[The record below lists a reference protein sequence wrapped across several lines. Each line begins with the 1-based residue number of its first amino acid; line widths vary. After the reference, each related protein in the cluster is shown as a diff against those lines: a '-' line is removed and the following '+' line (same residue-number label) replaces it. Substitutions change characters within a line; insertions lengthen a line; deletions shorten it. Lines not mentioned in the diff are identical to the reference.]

1 MLKNNKISRLL
12 SLILVFIMVLASVP
26 AKEVRAAENGQDIF
40 VITSFEQWDEWKM
53 EKTSYPQGTKIEDM
67 KFPAEWKVKGFYQ
80 TDTTGA
86 IVEKVLEKLVWEG
99 TLMETGD
106 GREETEEKEKAI
118 YSEKSLAGEY
128 VFRIVLPENVKVAE
142 EVVIPSQKI
151 SIVEEPKAEEPKA
164 EEPKVEE
171 PKAEEPKVEGP
182 KAEEPKP
189 EEPKVEEPKVEEP
202 KVEEP
207 KVEEPKAEEPKVEEP
222 KPEEPKEEPKAAERV
237 WRIEAKILEVTRGD
251 QRILL
256 GKRYQ
261 IYYEIYEGDKI
272 LERKPSVTYEVTEGL
287 DVLEIK
293 DENMVNPLKPGSFK
307 IKVSCLKTPPDV
319 TCAPIYLEG
328 NVVPQNTDATIHWFR
343 IGEWEGKIAE
353 DSKGSTI
360 VVDVPYGTDV
370 TKLVP
375 EFEIDEYATVNKE
388 MLTEQ
393 DFTNPVIYTVTSEDG
408 KNVNVYTV
416 KVNVVCTHKWLTAT
430 CTTPETCE
438 ICKAVRGE
446 ALGHKWKEATC
457 TEPKT
462 CTVCKVTEGEALGH
476 KWKEATCTE
485 PETCTVCKITRGT
498 ALGHSWGDW
507 KVVKKPTVKEGGLEE
522 RICSRCQ
529 SKETREIPR
538 LNIIGKAENNYIAG
552 IKNKGVYGIREV
564 INIQAYGDGMNN
576 EKPIAND
583 IRYLPTGWKVTS
595 YTAWDKAP
603 YKVSFQIETEGNY
616 QLEVYFQKQIYD
628 GEKWVNQK
636 ETDVRTVKF
645 SISADK
651 IVPVKTGDENP
662 IGILAVLLLLSAT
675 AMAVTIGWKLRR
687 KVR

>member
-26 AKEVRAAENGQDIF
+26 AKEVRAAENGQDVF
-40 VITSFEQWDEWKM
+40 VITSFEKWDEWKM
-53 EKTSYPQGTKIEDM
+53 EKTSYLPGTKTEDM
-67 KFPAEWKVKGFYQ
+67 EFPTEWKVKGFYQ
-80 TDTTGA
+80 TDTTET
-86 IVEKVLEKLVWEG
+86 IVEQLLKNLVWEG
-99 TLMETGD
+99 TLLEEKDTG
-106 GREETEEKEKAI
+106 EETQEKKKTI
-118 YSEKSLAGEY
+118 YSEKSAAGEY
-128 VFRIVLPENVKVAE
+128 VFRIVLPKNVKVAE
-142 EVVIPSQKI
+142 EVVVPFQKI
-151 SIVEEPKAEEPKA
+151 RIAQEPMVEEPKAEEPKA

-171 PKAEEPKVEGP
+171 PKAEEPK
-182 KAEEPKP
+182 A
-189 EEPKVEEPKVEEP
+189 EEPKVEEPKAEES

-207 KVEEPKAEEPKVEEP
+207 KVEEPKAEEPK
-222 KPEEPKEEPKAAERV
+222 AAKKV
-237 WRIEAKILEVTRGD
+237 WRIEARILELTRGD

-256 GKRYQ
+256 GKWYQ
-261 IYYEIYEGDKI
+261 IYHEIYEGDK
-272 LERKPSVTYEVTEGL
+272 LVDPQPLVDYKVTEGQ

-293 DENMVNPLKPGSFK
+293 DNNIVNPLKQGSFK
-307 IKVSCLKTPPDV
+307 IEVSSLNLPSDV
-319 TCAPIYLEG
+319 TCDPIYLEG

-343 IGEWEGKIAE
+343 IGEWEGKIE
-353 DSKGSTI
+353 GDSKGSTI
-360 VVDVPYGTDV
+360 VVEVPYGTDV

-375 EFEIDEYATVNKE
+375 EFEIDEYATVDKE

-416 KVNVVCTHKWLTAT
+416 KVNVVCTHKWLAAT

-583 IRYLPTGWKVTS
+583 VRYLPTGWKVTS
-595 YTAWDKAP
+595 YTAWDKVP

-675 AMAVTIGWKLRR
+675 AMAVTTGWKLRR

>member
-26 AKEVRAAENGQDIF
+26 AKEVRAAENGQDVF
-40 VITSFEQWDEWKM
+40 VITSFEKWDEWKM
-53 EKTSYPQGTKIEDM
+53 EKTSYLPGTKTEDM
-67 KFPAEWKVKGFYQ
+67 EFPTEWKVKGFYQ
-80 TDTTGA
+80 TDTTET
-86 IVEKVLEKLVWEG
+86 IVEQLLKNLVWEG
-99 TLMETGD
+99 TLLEEKDTG
-106 GREETEEKEKAI
+106 EETQEKKKTI
-118 YSEKSLAGEY
+118 YSEKSAAGEY
-128 VFRIVLPENVKVAE
+128 VFRIVLPKNVKVAE
-142 EVVIPSQKI
+142 EVVVPFQKI
-151 SIVEEPKAEEPKA
+151 RIAQEPMVEEPKAEEPKVEEPKAEEPKA

-171 PKAEEPKVEGP
+171 PKAEEPK
-182 KAEEPKP
+182 A
-189 EEPKVEEPKVEEP
+189 EEP

-207 KVEEPKAEEPKVEEP
+207 KVEEPKAEEPK
-222 KPEEPKEEPKAAERV
+222 AAKKV
-237 WRIEAKILEVTRGD
+237 WRIEARILELTRGD

-256 GKRYQ
+256 GKWYQ
-261 IYYEIYEGDKI
+261 IYHEIYEGDK
-272 LERKPSVTYEVTEGL
+272 LVDPQPLVDYKVTEGQ

-293 DENMVNPLKPGSFK
+293 DNNIVNPLKQGSFK
-307 IKVSCLKTPPDV
+307 IEVSSLNLPSDV
-319 TCAPIYLEG
+319 ICDPIYLEG

-343 IGEWEGKIAE
+343 IGEWEGKIE
-353 DSKGSTI
+353 GDSKGSTI
-360 VVDVPYGTDV
+360 VVEVPYGTDV

-375 EFEIDEYATVNKE
+375 EFEIDEYATVDKE

-416 KVNVVCTHKWLTAT
+416 KVNVVCTHKWLAAT

-498 ALGHSWGDW
+498 VLGHSWGDW
-507 KVVKKPTVKEGGLEE
+507 KVVKKSTVKEGGLEE

-583 IRYLPTGWKVTS
+583 VRYLPTGWKVTS

-675 AMAVTIGWKLRR
+675 AMAVTTGWKLRR

>member
-1 MLKNNKISRLL
+1 
-12 SLILVFIMVLASVP
+12 
-26 AKEVRAAENGQDIF
+26 
-40 VITSFEQWDEWKM
+40 
-53 EKTSYPQGTKIEDM
+53 M

-99 TLMETGD
+99 TLMETED

-142 EVVIPSQKI
+142 EIVIPSQKI
-151 SIVEEPKAEEPKA
+151 SIVEEPK
-164 EEPKVEE
+164 V
-171 PKAEEPKVEGP
+171 
-182 KAEEPKP
+182 EEPKP
-189 EEPKVEEPKVEEP
+189 EEL
-202 KVEEP
+202 
-207 KVEEPKAEEPKVEEP
+207 KVEEP
-222 KPEEPKEEPKAAERV
+222 KPEEPKIEEPKPEVSEVPMMKAPMPSTEVPKAAEKV

-256 GKRYQ
+256 GKWYQ

-272 LERKPSVTYEVTEGL
+272 LERKPSVTYEVTEGQN
-287 DVLEIK
+287 VLEIK
-293 DENMVNPLKPGSFK
+293 DENMVNPLKPGNFK
-307 IKVSCLKTPPDV
+307 IKVSCRDIPLDV
-319 TCAPIYLEG
+319 TCDPIYLEG
-328 NVVPQNTDATIHWFR
+328 NVVPQNTDATIHWFK
-343 IGEWEGKIAE
+343 IGEWEGKITE

-375 EFEIDEYATVNKE
+375 EFEIDEYATVDKE

-416 KVNVVCTHKWLTAT
+416 KVNVVCTHKWLAAT

-438 ICKAVRGE
+438 ICKTVR
-446 ALGHKWKEATC
+446 
-457 TEPKT
+457 
-462 CTVCKVTEGEALGH
+462 GEALGH

-595 YTAWDKAP
+595 YTAWDKSP
-603 YKVSFQIETEGNY
+603 YKASFQIETEGNY

-675 AMAVTIGWKLRR
+675 AMAVTTGWKLRR

>member
-26 AKEVRAAENGQDIF
+26 AKEVRAAENGQDVF
-40 VITSFEQWDEWKM
+40 VITSFEKWDEWKM
-53 EKTSYPQGTKIEDM
+53 EKTSYLPGTKTEDM
-67 KFPAEWKVKGFYQ
+67 EFPTEWKVKGFYQ
-80 TDTTGA
+80 TDSTET
-86 IVEKVLEKLVWEG
+86 IVEQLLKNLVWEG
-99 TLMETGD
+99 TLLEEKDTG
-106 GREETEEKEKAI
+106 EETQEKEKTI
-118 YSEKSLAGEY
+118 YSEKSAAGEY

-142 EVVIPSQKI
+142 EVVVPFQKI
-151 SIVEEPKAEEPKA
+151 RIAQEPTVEEPKAEEPKVEEPKAEEPKAEEPKA

-171 PKAEEPKVEGP
+171 PKVEEPKAEEPKAEEP

-189 EEPKVEEPKVEEP
+189 EEPK
-202 KVEEP
+202 
-207 KVEEPKAEEPKVEEP
+207 
-222 KPEEPKEEPKAAERV
+222 AAKKV
-237 WRIEAKILEVTRGD
+237 WRIEARILELTRGD

-261 IYYEIYEGDKI
+261 IYHEIYEGDK
-272 LERKPSVTYEVTEGL
+272 LVDPQPLVDYKVTEGQ

-293 DENMVNPLKPGSFK
+293 DNNIVNPLKQGSFK
-307 IKVSCLKTPPDV
+307 IEVSGLNLPPDV
-319 TCAPIYLEG
+319 ICDSIYLEG
-328 NVVPQNTDATIHWFR
+328 NVVPQNTDDTIHWFR
-343 IGEWEGKIAE
+343 IGKWEGKITE
-353 DSKGSTI
+353 DAKGSTI
-360 VVDVPYGTDV
+360 VIDVPYGTDV

-375 EFEIDEYATVNKE
+375 DFEIDEYATVDKE

-416 KVNVVCTHKWLTAT
+416 KVNVVCTHKWLAAT
-430 CTTPETCE
+430 CTKPETCE
-438 ICKAVRGE
+438 ICGAVRGE

-507 KVVKKPTVKEGGLEE
+507 KVTKKPTVKEGGLEE
-522 RICSRCQ
+522 RTCSRCQ
-529 SKETREIPR
+529 SKEVRELPR
-538 LNIIGKAENNYIAG
+538 LNIIGKPENNYITG
-552 IKNKGVYGIREV
+552 IKDKGVYGIREV
-564 INIQAYGDGMNN
+564 ITIQAYGDGMNN

-583 IRYLPTGWKVTS
+583 VRYLPVGWKVTS
-595 YTAWDKAP
+595 YTVWDKAP
-603 YKVSFQIETEGNY
+603 YKVSFQIDTEGNY
-616 QLEVYFQKQIYD
+616 QLEVHFQKQIYD

-636 ETDVRTVKF
+636 ETDVRAIKF
-645 SISADK
+645 SVSANK
-651 IVPVKTGDENP
+651 VVPVKTADENP
-662 IGILAVLLLLSAT
+662 TGILAVLLLLSAT
-675 AMAVTIGWKLRR
+675 AMAVTAGWKLRR
-687 KVR
+687 KTR

>member
-12 SLILVFIMVLASVP
+12 SLILVFIMVLASVS

-99 TLMETGD
+99 TLMETED

-151 SIVEEPKAEEPKA
+151 SIVEEPKAEEPKPEEPKA

-171 PKAEEPKVEGP
+171 PKAEEPK
-182 KAEEPKP
+182 
-189 EEPKVEEPKVEEP
+189 
-202 KVEEP
+202 
-207 KVEEPKAEEPKVEEP
+207 
-222 KPEEPKEEPKAAERV
+222 AAEKV

-256 GKRYQ
+256 GKWYQ

-272 LERKPSVTYEVTEGL
+272 LETKPSVTYEVTEGL

-307 IKVSCLKTPPDV
+307 IKVSCPNSPPDV
-319 TCAPIYLEG
+319 TCDPIYLEG
-328 NVVPQNTDATIHWFR
+328 NVVPHNTDATIHWFK
-343 IGEWEGKIAE
+343 IGEWEGKITE

-375 EFEIDEYATVNKE
+375 EFEIDEYATVDKE

-408 KNVNVYTV
+408 KNVNVYAV
-416 KVNVVCTHKWLTAT
+416 KVNVVCTHKWLAAT

-438 ICKAVRGE
+438 ICKTVRGE

-583 IRYLPTGWKVTS
+583 VRYFPTGWKVTS

-675 AMAVTIGWKLRR
+675 AMAVTTAWKFRR

>member
-12 SLILVFIMVLASVP
+12 SLILVFIMVLASVS

-128 VFRIVLPENVKVAE
+128 VFRMVLPENVKVAE

-151 SIVEEPKAEEPKA
+151 SIVEEPKAEEPKPEEPKA

-171 PKAEEPKVEGP
+171 PKAEEPK
-182 KAEEPKP
+182 
-189 EEPKVEEPKVEEP
+189 
-202 KVEEP
+202 
-207 KVEEPKAEEPKVEEP
+207 
-222 KPEEPKEEPKAAERV
+222 AAEKV

-272 LERKPSVTYEVTEGL
+272 LETKPSVTYEVTEGL

-307 IKVSCLKTPPDV
+307 IKVSCRDIPTDV

-343 IGEWEGKIAE
+343 IGEWEGKIE
-353 DSKGSTI
+353 GDSKGSTI

-375 EFEIDEYATVNKE
+375 EFEIDEYATVDKE

-408 KNVNVYTV
+408 KNVNVYAV
-416 KVNVVCTHKWLTAT
+416 KVNVVCTHKWLAAT

-438 ICKAVRGE
+438 ICKTVRGE

-583 IRYLPTGWKVTS
+583 VRYFPTGWKVTS

-675 AMAVTIGWKLRR
+675 AMAVTTGWKFRR

>member
-12 SLILVFIMVLASVP
+12 SLILVFIMVLASVS

-99 TLMETGD
+99 TLMETED
-106 GREETEEKEKAI
+106 GREEKEKAI

-151 SIVEEPKAEEPKA
+151 SIVEEPKAEEPK
-164 EEPKVEE
+164 
-171 PKAEEPKVEGP
+171 
-182 KAEEPKP
+182 
-189 EEPKVEEPKVEEP
+189 
-202 KVEEP
+202 VEEP

-222 KPEEPKEEPKAAERV
+222 KPEEPKAEEPKAAEKV

-256 GKRYQ
+256 GKWYQ

-272 LERKPSVTYEVTEGL
+272 LETKPSVTYEVTEGL

-307 IKVSCLKTPPDV
+307 IKVSCPNSPPDV
-319 TCAPIYLEG
+319 TCDPIYLEG
-328 NVVPQNTDATIHWFR
+328 NVVPQNTDATIHWFK
-343 IGEWEGKIAE
+343 IGEWEGKIE
-353 DSKGSTI
+353 GDSKGSTI

-375 EFEIDEYATVNKE
+375 EFEIDEYATVDKE

-416 KVNVVCTHKWLTAT
+416 KVNVVCTHKWLAAT

-446 ALGHKWKEATC
+446 ALGHKWKEATY

-576 EKPIAND
+576 KKPIAND
-583 IRYLPTGWKVTS
+583 VRYLPTGWKVTS

-675 AMAVTIGWKLRR
+675 AMAVTTGWKLRR